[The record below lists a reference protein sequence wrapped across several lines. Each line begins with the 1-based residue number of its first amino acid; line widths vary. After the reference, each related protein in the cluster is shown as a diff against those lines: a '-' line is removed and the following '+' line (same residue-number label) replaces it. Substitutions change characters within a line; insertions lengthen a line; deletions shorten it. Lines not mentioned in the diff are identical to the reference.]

1 VTPTAEWNFAG
12 RLVKRLGPCSY
23 LIADD
28 LPGGTAAADSGIWRL
43 LDIRWF
49 EGGRSSADW
58 LFSISLQHLGLFGRY
73 LRGSRGGASGR
84 SRGHSFSN
92 DASGSNGRQS
102 RVDRSGP
109 SGPEALRKDLFF
121 VCMVT

>member
-1 VTPTAEWNFAG
+1 VLIGCSLSPFSTLVYLGAIYAG
-12 RLVKRLGPCSY
+12 LV
-23 LIADD
+23 A
-28 LPGGTAAADSGIWRL
+28 
-43 LDIRWF
+43 
-49 EGGRSSADW
+49 
-58 LFSISLQHLGLFGRY
+58 
-73 LRGSRGGASGR
+73 